1 MTTTSISAAAT
12 VDVRAQA
19 RRLLGLGAIA
29 SPLFAA
35 VIIAQ
40 GLTREGFDFTR
51 HPASILSNGSLAW
64 IQVANFLVTGLLI
77 ALGARG
83 LALANP
89 TGPGS
94 RWAPRL
100 ALAFGVGTALAGVFP
115 MDPGDGFP
123 AGTPAGPGAMSWH
136 GALHAAVSSLAFLSL
151 MATSLVMARR
161 YAAGGSRGWA
171 LYSAASGLL
180 FLVGDVVSTATFS
193 SDQALAMAA
202 FNACIVIGLTWFTAM
217 LLHERSQA

>member
-1 MTTTSISAAAT
+1 MTTTSIPAT
-12 VDVRAQA
+12 ATLEGRAQA
-19 RRLLGLGAIA
+19 RRLLGAGAIA

-40 GLTREGFDFTR
+40 GLTREGFDFAR

-64 IQVANFLVTGLLI
+64 IQIGNFLATGLLI
-77 ALGARG
+77 AAGARG

-123 AGTPAGPGAMSWH
+123 PGMPEGPGTMSWH

-161 YAAGGSRGWA
+161 YAAEGSRGWA

-180 FLVGDVVSTATFS
+180 FLLGDLVSTATFS
-193 SDQALAMAA
+193 SNQTVAIVS